1 MVKAWGVSQIGAQVG
16 GFYYLQSDK
25 DSLANFRYPS
35 SDVYD
40 VLSRARIRR
49 IQSLTI
55 QWDKASPT
63 RYKAYRFCTTQTNQ
77 RLKLDSL
84 MVQNDAIHYSNITG
98 IKGVYRFKY
107 NQFEKLPSDYLTS
120 CVDHW
125 GYYNGKAY
133 KHAD

>member
-1 MVKAWGVSQIGAQVG
+1 
-16 GFYYLQSDK
+16 
-25 DSLANFRYPS
+25 
-35 SDVYD
+35 
-40 VLSRARIRR
+40 
-49 IQSLTI
+49 
-55 QWDKASPT
+55 
-63 RYKAYRFCTTQTNQ
+63 
-77 RLKLDSL
+77 

-133 KHAD
+133 KHADWSYASNMETFRNPDFSYTPIGILNEIVYPTGGVTDFEYEPNTYSKKLSKDRQNISEMEGVGGGLRIKSIKSYDSVDKKDC